1 MKALRPSYE
10 MKRYTL
16 PQLLRLRTLEE
27 GDRVALREKDLGIW
41 NEVTYG

>member
-16 PQLLRLRTLEE
+16 PQLLRLRALEE

-41 NEVTYG
+41 NEVT

>member
-16 PQLLRLRTLEE
+16 PQLLRLRAEHE
-27 GDRVALREKDLGIW
+27 GDRRRH
-41 NEVTYG
+41 